1 MVATLTAQPQLPNR
15 HPHGRRVGAGSAG
28 LAALAI
34 VALALLLLSGV
45 SGALGADPLTSSEH
59 PGAPSARYVVQ
70 PGDTVWSIAS
80 DLADGSDVRPV
91 VDAIVDV
98 RGSTPL
104 QPGETI
110 LLP

>member
-1 MVATLTAQPQLPNR
+1 MAATITAPHQLQS
-15 HPHGRRVGAGSAG
+15 RRSGVGAVG
-28 LAALAI
+28 
-34 VALALLLLSGV
+34 VALVVLAFALLLLSGV
-45 SGALGADPLTSSEH
+45 SGAIGADPLTSSDQ

-70 PGDTVWSIAS
+70 PGDTVWSIATE
-80 DLADGSDVRPV
+80 LAEGGDVRPV

-98 RGSTPL
+98 RGTAPL